1 MQINIILTLI
11 FAIFIALFALVNA
24 TIVTV
29 SFLFVQIE
37 VSLALV
43 IIISALF
50 GALVVILFDSFRKIK
65 TNKTIKNL
73 NKKVA
78 DLEKENLAAQE
89 KLKTTELEQLK
100 KEEAL
105 KEKDQM
111 IETLKASQ
119 SETPQNGE

>member
-1 MQINIILTLI
+1 MQINIVLTLI

-73 NKKVA
+73 SKKVTE
-78 DLEKENLAAQE
+78 LEKTTLESEE
-89 KLKTTELEQLK
+89 KLKMTELEQLK

-105 KEKDQM
+105 KEKDQI
-111 IETLKASQ
+111 IETLKTSQ
-119 SETPQNGE
+119 NEMPQNGE

>member
-1 MQINIILTLI
+1 MQINIVLTLI

-43 IIISALF
+43 IIVSALF
-50 GALVVILFDSFRKIK
+50 GALVAILFDSFGKIK
-65 TNKTIKNL
+65 TNKVIKTL
-73 NKKVA
+73 NKKVSE
-78 DLEKENLAAQE
+78 LEKNLQDAEE
-89 KLKTTELEQLK
+89 KLKVTELDQLK

-111 IETLKASQ
+111 IETLKASKN
-119 SETPQNGE
+119 EMPQNGE